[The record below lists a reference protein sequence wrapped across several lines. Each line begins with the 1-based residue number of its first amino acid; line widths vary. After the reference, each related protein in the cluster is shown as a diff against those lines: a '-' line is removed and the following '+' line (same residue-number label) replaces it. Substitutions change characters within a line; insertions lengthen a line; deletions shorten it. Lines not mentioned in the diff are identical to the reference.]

1 MNFSKFGLVIGTAL
15 AMTGCVNANVSVPS
29 ACDSQV
35 VSFPVTGLP
44 AVPPGFTCTSAPIPP
59 GESTPPYSTTQKF
72 DFSGA
77 LNQNTS
83 GVDIT
88 AQITQL
94 VLDNA
99 NGDLSWVP
107 SLEVD
112 ITGATPTTPKVKLA
126 TYTAPVGGAGSEL
139 DVTVVLD
146 GDMVLS
152 YLKSGQV
159 TLTFTIGSA
168 PITSSLLCKLQSLN
182 GTVST
187 TANMCV
193 SAQASVTKSL

>member
-1 MNFSKFGLVIGTAL
+1 MNFSKFGLVIGTVL
-15 AMTGCVNANVSVPS
+15 MMTGCVNANVSVPS

-44 AVPPGFTCTSAPIPP
+44 AVPPGFTCNSVPIPP

-77 LNQNTS
+77 LNQNTA
-83 GVDIT
+83 GVVVT

-94 VLDNA
+94 VLNNA
-99 NGDLSWVP
+99 NGDLSWAP

-126 TYTAPVGGAGSEL
+126 TYTAPSAGAGSNI

-146 GDMVLS
+146 ANTILA

-159 TLTFTIGSA
+159 VLTFTIGSA
-168 PITSSLLCKLQSLN
+168 PITSSLLCQLQSLN
-182 GTVST
+182 GSVST
-187 TANMCV
+187 TANVCV